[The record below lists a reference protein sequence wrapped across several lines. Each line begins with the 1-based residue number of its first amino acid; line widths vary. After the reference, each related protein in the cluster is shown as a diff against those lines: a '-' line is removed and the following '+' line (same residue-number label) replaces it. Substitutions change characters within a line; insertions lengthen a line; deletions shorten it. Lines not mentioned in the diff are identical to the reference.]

1 MLFLIPSFT
10 LSDRKKLETYI
21 SKAGFTA
28 KVLNSNRYNDEV
40 IDIYYITF

>member
-1 MLFLIPSFT
+1 MPSFT

-28 KVLNSNRYNDEV
+28 KVVNINKYNDEV
-40 IDIYYITF
+40 IDIYCINF